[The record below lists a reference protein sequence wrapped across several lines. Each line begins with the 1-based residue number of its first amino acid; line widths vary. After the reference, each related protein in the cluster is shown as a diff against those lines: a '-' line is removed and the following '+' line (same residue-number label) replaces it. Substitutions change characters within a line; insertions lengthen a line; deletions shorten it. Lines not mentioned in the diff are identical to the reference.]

1 MIKCRISTLFMRH
14 FAFRFLLGGSTVVR
28 HPLAK
33 NEIQFD
39 FSQPNQR
46 VGLLTFLYLHLF
58 LHAERNE
65 QVHSAFFFIKTKK
78 NIFIVRSVLQ
88 FNRKPFTMIEFRNFL
103 SGYTILV
110 RKTVL
115 YNIRGFFPE
124 I

>member
-1 MIKCRISTLFMRH
+1 MYGAHSQ
-14 FAFRFLLGGSTVVR
+14 
-28 HPLAK
+28 K

-46 VGLLTFLYLHLF
+46 VGLLIFLYLYLF